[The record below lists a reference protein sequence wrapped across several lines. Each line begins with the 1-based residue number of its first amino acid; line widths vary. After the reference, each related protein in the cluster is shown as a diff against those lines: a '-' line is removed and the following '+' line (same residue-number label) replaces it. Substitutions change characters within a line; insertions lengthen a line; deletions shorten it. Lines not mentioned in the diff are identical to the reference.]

1 MSSREDEFRRNN
13 VEGPVKVGI
22 VMGSWSDWSTMEP
35 AFNVLTELKVAAEA
49 GVISAHRTPHLIQPY
64 TERAQGSGFSA
75 VIAGAGGAAHLP
87 GMLAAYLA
95 GLPVIGVPVKTSTLS
110 GVDSLYSIAQMPPE
124 VPVATVA
131 IAGGL
136 NAGLLAAQIAATS
149 DAHLQQRLIIRRS
162 RLSSLVDSHPDPV
175 DDPR

>member
-1 MSSREDEFRRNN
+1 MSSREDEFRRND
-13 VEGPVKVGI
+13 VDGPVKVGI

-35 AFNVLTELKVAAEA
+35 AFRTLTELKVATEA
-49 GVISAHRTPHLIQPY
+49 GVISAHRTPHLIEPY
-64 TERAQGSGFSA
+64 AERAQGCGYAA

-95 GLPVIGVPVKTSTLS
+95 GVPVIGVPVKTSTLS
-110 GVDSLYSIAQMPPE
+110 GVDSLYSILQMPPE

-131 IAGGL
+131 IGGGL
-136 NAGLLAAQIAATS
+136 NAGLLAAQIAATN
-149 DAHLQQRLIIRRS
+149 DAHLQQRLIIRRR
-162 RLSSLVDSHPDPV
+162 RLASLVEAHPDPA